1 MKFLDNELFEL
12 SNIEK
17 NKSVYFPLCN
27 ENIKGSITPLMNG
40 DLKTDHHHFAL
51 EPSSN
56 NQLLNN
62 NNCRN
67 VWFKTENFSVN
78 IIGDSIEQLKKQD
91 KVKVKYGF
99 LFQEVTR
106 TNKNYKIDVKSYIPL
121 NFDTE
126 LHKVKYTNTSKKEVK
141 LSTFISVPLYGRSAD
156 NLRDHRHVTALL
168 NRVTLDKNAINN
180 TPTFSFDERGHI
192 INDVIYSVTASENN
206 EIKRFYPTVDC
217 FIGNGSFQLPDAIYK
232 EVSNDYQLDGFEVLG
247 GIEYKEVTLQ
257 PNESFEFV
265 YGISISKETTLATNK
280 SVVSIEGF
288 DKNFTIMQNYWL
300 EKTSSLEFFTKDNE
314 TNNYLKWVTLQPTL
328 RRIYGCSFLP
338 HHDYG
343 KGGRGFRDL
352 WQDCL
357 SLIKINPSEI
367 KDSII
372 NNFAAIRIDGSNAT
386 IIGSGVKDFK
396 ADRNDIVRMWMDH
409 GVWPFL
415 TTNTYL
421 QTTNDYDML
430 LEKTSYFKDNHISFS
445 QEIDR
450 EWDGCLQQ
458 KTKSNE
464 EYEGTLLEHI
474 LVQNITSSYNL
485 GKNKNIKLMDADWN
499 DGLDMAHVNGE
510 SVSFTALY
518 AQNLKDIC
526 VVIDKLKIK
535 KVELFKEL
543 ADLIEEDYVL
553 DYEICKERLSNFF
566 LSVKNKI
573 SGKTKSIDV
582 VTLKNKLSLIYQS
595 LEKNI
600 NENEWLENSDLGYY
614 NGYYD
619 NDGNKLESAKNSQ
632 MVLTSQVFQISS
644 GIASDDK
651 VQKIV
656 DSADK
661 LLYSKEHGGYRL
673 NTNFNEVKTNMGR
686 LFGFAYGHKENGA
699 VFSHMAVMYAN
710 SLYKRNFVD
719 AGYKVL
725 NTIKESVCDYERSKM
740 LPGIPEYFDTNGVG
754 MYPYLTGSASWLL
767 LTMTEEVFG
776 VKRNGK
782 ILNLEPKLTSTEFN
796 KNKLA
801 IINFILDNKKITIK
815 YKNKNLLEFNE
826 YNVTKIKV
834 NGKSTKKILIENL
847 DENNVIEVTLS

>member
-1 MKFLDNELFEL
+1 
-12 SNIEK
+12 
-17 NKSVYFPLCN
+17 
-27 ENIKGSITPLMNG
+27 
-40 DLKTDHHHFAL
+40 
-51 EPSSN
+51 
-56 NQLLNN
+56 
-62 NNCRN
+62 
-67 VWFKTENFSVN
+67 
-78 IIGDSIEQLKKQD
+78 
-91 KVKVKYGF
+91 
-99 LFQEVTR
+99 
-106 TNKNYKIDVKSYIPL
+106 
-121 NFDTE
+121 
-126 LHKVKYTNTSKKEVK
+126 
-141 LSTFISVPLYGRSAD
+141 
-156 NLRDHRHVTALL
+156 
-168 NRVTLDKNAINN
+168 
-180 TPTFSFDERGHI
+180 
-192 INDVIYSVTASENN
+192 
-206 EIKRFYPTVDC
+206 
-217 FIGNGSFQLPDAIYK
+217 
-232 EVSNDYQLDGFEVLG
+232 
-247 GIEYKEVTLQ
+247 
-257 PNESFEFV
+257 
-265 YGISISKETTLATNK
+265 K
-280 SVVSIEGF
+280 SVVSIEEF
-288 DKNFTIMQNYWL
+288 NKNFEIMQNYWL

-314 TNNYLKWVTLQPTL
+314 TNNYLKWATLQPTL

-367 KDSII
+367 KESII

-474 LVQNITSSYNL
+474 LVQNITSAYNL
-485 GKNKNIKLMDADWN
+485 GKNNNIKLMDADWN

-526 VVIDKLKIK
+526 AVIDKLKIK

-553 DYEICKERLSNFF
+553 DYEVCKQRLSNFF

-573 SGKTKSIDV
+573 SGKTKNIDV
-582 VTLKNKLSLIYQS
+582 LTLKNKLTLIYQS
-595 LEKNI
+595 LESNI
-600 NENEWLENSDLGYY
+600 NKNEWLENNDLGYY

-644 GIASDDK
+644 GIASDEK

-661 LLYSKEHGGYRL
+661 LLYSKQHGGYRL

-710 SLYKRNFVD
+710 SLYKRNFVT

-725 NTIKESVCDYERSKM
+725 NTIKESVCDYKRSKM

-776 VKRNGK
+776 IKRDGK
-782 ILNLEPKLTSTEFN
+782 VLNLEPKLTSEEFN

-801 IINFILDNKKITIK
+801 IINFMLDNKKITVK

-826 YNVTKIKV
+826 YNITKIKV
-834 NGKSTKKILIENL
+834 NGKSTKKILIEKLEDLNT
-847 DENNVIEVTLS
+847 IEVTLG

>member
-1 MKFLDNELFEL
+1 
-12 SNIEK
+12 
-17 NKSVYFPLCN
+17 
-27 ENIKGSITPLMNG
+27 
-40 DLKTDHHHFAL
+40 
-51 EPSSN
+51 
-56 NQLLNN
+56 
-62 NNCRN
+62 
-67 VWFKTENFSVN
+67 
-78 IIGDSIEQLKKQD
+78 
-91 KVKVKYGF
+91 
-99 LFQEVTR
+99 
-106 TNKNYKIDVKSYIPL
+106 
-121 NFDTE
+121 
-126 LHKVKYTNTSKKEVK
+126 
-141 LSTFISVPLYGRSAD
+141 
-156 NLRDHRHVTALL
+156 
-168 NRVTLDKNAINN
+168 
-180 TPTFSFDERGHI
+180 
-192 INDVIYSVTASENN
+192 
-206 EIKRFYPTVDC
+206 
-217 FIGNGSFQLPDAIYK
+217 
-232 EVSNDYQLDGFEVLG
+232 
-247 GIEYKEVTLQ
+247 
-257 PNESFEFV
+257 
-265 YGISISKETTLATNK
+265 
-280 SVVSIEGF
+280 
-288 DKNFTIMQNYWL
+288 
-300 EKTSSLEFFTKDNE
+300 
-314 TNNYLKWVTLQPTL
+314 
-328 RRIYGCSFLP
+328 
-338 HHDYG
+338 
-343 KGGRGFRDL
+343 
-352 WQDCL
+352 
-357 SLIKINPSEI
+357 
-367 KDSII
+367 
-372 NNFAAIRIDGSNAT
+372 
-386 IIGSGVKDFK
+386 
-396 ADRNDIVRMWMDH
+396 
-409 GVWPFL
+409 
-415 TTNTYL
+415 
-421 QTTNDYDML
+421 
-430 LEKTSYFKDNHISFS
+430 
-445 QEIDR
+445 
-450 EWDGCLQQ
+450 
-458 KTKSNE
+458 
-464 EYEGTLLEHI
+464 
-474 LVQNITSSYNL
+474 
-485 GKNKNIKLMDADWN
+485 MDADWN

>member
-1 MKFLDNELFEL
+1 MKYLDNEKFEL
-12 SNIEK
+12 LNIEN
-17 NKSVYFPLCN
+17 NKTVYFPLCN
-27 ENIKGSITPLMNG
+27 ERIKGSITPFMNG

-56 NQLLNN
+56 NQLLNE

-67 VWFKTENFSVN
+67 VWFKTNEFSVN
-78 IIGDSIEQLKKQD
+78 LVGNSIEQLKKKD
-91 KVKVKYGF
+91 KTKVKYGF

-106 TNKNYKIDVKSYIPL
+106 TNKNYKIEAISFIPVD
-121 NFDTE
+121 FDTE
-126 LHKVKYTNTSKKEVK
+126 LHKIKYTNTSKKEVK
-141 LSTFISVPLYGRSAD
+141 LTTVISVPLYGRSAD

-168 NRVTLDKNAINN
+168 NRVTLDNN
-180 TPTFSFDERGHI
+180 SVNNKPTFSFDERGHI
-192 INDVIYSVTASENN
+192 LNDVIYSVTASTNN
-206 EIKRFYPTVDC
+206 TISKFYPTVDS
-217 FIGNGSFQLPDAIYK
+217 FIGNGNFQTPDAIYNT
-232 EVSNDYQLDGFEVLG
+232 VSNDYELDGFEALG
-247 GIEYKEVTLQ
+247 GIEYEEVVLQ

-265 YGISISKETTLATNK
+265 YGISISKEENLSSNK
-280 SVVSIEGF
+280 SVVSIEEF
-288 DKNFTIMQNYWL
+288 NNQFNIMQKYWL
-300 EKTSSLEFFTKDNE
+300 ENTSSLEFFTKDDE
-314 TNNYLKWVTLQPTL
+314 TNNYLKWATIQPIL

-357 SLIKINPSEI
+357 SLIKINPSSI

-409 GVWPFL
+409 GVWPFV

-421 QTTNDYDML
+421 KTTNDYESL
-430 LEKTSYFKDNHISFS
+430 LEKTTYFKDNHISFS
-445 QEIDR
+445 QEIDKN
-450 EWDGCLQQ
+450 WDGCLQQ

-474 LVQNITSSYNL
+474 LVQNITSAYNL
-485 GKNKNIKLMDADWN
+485 GAHNNIKLMDADWN
-499 DGLDMAHVNGE
+499 DGLDMAHKNGE

-518 AQNLKDIC
+518 CQNLKDIA
-526 VVIDKLKIK
+526 VVLDNLKVK
-535 KVELFKEL
+535 KIEIFKEL

-553 DYEICKERLSNFF
+553 DNTVAQERLNTFF
-566 LSVKNKI
+566 SKVKNTI
-573 SGKTKSIDV
+573 SGKTVKIDKEELQ
-582 VTLKNKLSLIYQS
+582 TKLNNIATA
-595 LEKNI
+595 LENNI
-600 NENEWLENSDLGYY
+600 NNNEWLESNDLGYY

-619 NDGNKLESAKNSQ
+619 NDSNQLESAINNQ
-632 MVLTSQVFQISS
+632 MVLTSQVFTISS
-644 GIASDDK
+644 GIASNEK

-656 DSADK
+656 ESADK
-661 LLYSKEHGGYRL
+661 LLYSKNHGGYRL
-673 NTNFNEVKTNMGR
+673 NTNFGEVKTNMGR

-710 SLYKRNFVD
+710 SLYKRGFVD

-725 NTIKESVCDYERSKM
+725 NSIKESVCDYNRSKM

-776 VKRNGK
+776 IKRSGNE
-782 ILNLEPKLTSTEFN
+782 LTLQPKLTKEEFN
-796 KNKLA
+796 KKKFAL
-801 IINFILDNKKITIK
+801 INFMLDNKKITVK
-815 YKNKNLLEFNE
+815 YNNKNLLNYGE
-826 YNVTKIKV
+826 YSIVKIKL
-834 NGKSTKKILIENL
+834 NGKSVKKINIAKL
-847 DENNVIEVTLS
+847 DEVNIIEINLG